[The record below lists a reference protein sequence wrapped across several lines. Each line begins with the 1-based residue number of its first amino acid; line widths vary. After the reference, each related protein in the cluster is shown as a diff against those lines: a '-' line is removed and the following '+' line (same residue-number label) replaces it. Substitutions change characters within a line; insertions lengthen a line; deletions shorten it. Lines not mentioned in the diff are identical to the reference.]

1 MAKETDE
8 LNEIKVEAFKVLS
21 KIWLHLGPEDKEELM
36 SKLRR
41 WFFFPNEEFNHE
53 VWQERQREIFHV
65 AQKIMSERKEKISFI
80 HTPSGG
86 NHSSAPRSSS
96 A

>member
-36 SKLRR
+36 C
-41 WFFFPNEEFNHE
+41 
-53 VWQERQREIFHV
+53 
-65 AQKIMSERKEKISFI
+65 
-80 HTPSGG
+80 
-86 NHSSAPRSSS
+86 
-96 A
+96 